1 MKKDK
6 FEWKLLKQLFD
17 YLNLSESKVVLIIL
31 CFFVT
36 TGTGFL
42 QPLVIKN
49 ITDNGLI
56 NQKMQVIIYSVS
68 LLLVLI
74 LMSKLTDVFLSK
86 LFADIHNESEYT
98 IYRKAFKKLLKLK
111 YEYFIDKNSSEI
123 INMLSTDVSTVT
135 SITDRNNVM
144 LISYLFQI
152 ISGLAGLIII
162 SPILTVIVLIM
173 VPVKYVTVTKLAK
186 LREKKIVKYLK
197 EITRFSSWMSDTING
212 VKEIKL
218 WNEYKGQE
226 AEFCKREQ
234 TLLKRKKSFTMIDA
248 WNSFIEIFLEWIVM
262 GLLYILGGTLLIK
275 GQLSL
280 GGLLAFISYSSFVTG
295 PIAAI
300 FNIKMLFAQIIP
312 SARRF
317 VNFMNLSEE
326 TCGNLLDSNPGDLR
340 FDNVSFSYNSQKVIL
355 ENVSFSL
362 PLNSKIAIIG
372 DNGSGKST
380 MLNLLLRFLEPDSGT
395 IKLHGINIQDLNIE
409 NYRKMFSVVS
419 QNPYLFNKSIKDNID
434 LEGNKTEEDLEA
446 IYKKSGVDR
455 YLKRMPQ
462 KENSIIGNNGARL
475 SGGEQQK
482 LAVARALIRDTPYVI
497 LDEATSE
504 YDVDSDAYLH
514 SSLISN
520 MENKTIIIVTHK
532 YKNLE
537 GMDIIYKIK
546 EGKIIKVK

>member
-1 MKKDK
+1 
-6 FEWKLLKQLFD
+6 
-17 YLNLSESKVVLIIL
+17 
-31 CFFVT
+31 
-36 TGTGFL
+36 
-42 QPLVIKN
+42 
-49 ITDNGLI
+49 
-56 NQKMQVIIYSVS
+56 
-68 LLLVLI
+68 
-74 LMSKLTDVFLSK
+74 
-86 LFADIHNESEYT
+86 
-98 IYRKAFKKLLKLK
+98 
-111 YEYFIDKNSSEI
+111 
-123 INMLSTDVSTVT
+123 
-135 SITDRNNVM
+135 
-144 LISYLFQI
+144 
-152 ISGLAGLIII
+152 
-162 SPILTVIVLIM
+162 
-173 VPVKYVTVTKLAK
+173 
-186 LREKKIVKYLK
+186 
-197 EITRFSSWMSDTING
+197 
-212 VKEIKL
+212 
-218 WNEYKGQE
+218 
-226 AEFCKREQ
+226 
-234 TLLKRKKSFTMIDA
+234 
-248 WNSFIEIFLEWIVM
+248 
-262 GLLYILGGTLLIK
+262 
-275 GQLSL
+275 
-280 GGLLAFISYSSFVTG
+280 
-295 PIAAI
+295 
-300 FNIKMLFAQIIP
+300 
-312 SARRF
+312 
-317 VNFMNLSEE
+317 
-326 TCGNLLDSNPGDLR
+326 
-340 FDNVSFSYNSQKVIL
+340 
-355 ENVSFSL
+355 
-362 PLNSKIAIIG
+362 
-372 DNGSGKST
+372 